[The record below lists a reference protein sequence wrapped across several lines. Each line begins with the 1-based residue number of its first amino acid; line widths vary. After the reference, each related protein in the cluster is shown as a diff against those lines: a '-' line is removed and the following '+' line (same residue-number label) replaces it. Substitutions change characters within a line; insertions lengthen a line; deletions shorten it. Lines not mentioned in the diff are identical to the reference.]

1 MLSFEWNCHSMKTRF
16 SPSPTGQMHLG
27 NVRTALFSFLF
38 AHHENGAFLLRIED
52 TDKTRS
58 KPEFIQLL
66 QDDLNWLGLQW
77 DEGPFFQSQRQDI
90 YNEYYTYLE
99 EHHAMYPCFCSDEQ
113 LALSRKI
120 QISSGQPPR
129 YMGTCR
135 QLSADEIASKI
146 SSGLKPTLRFKVPE
160 DKEIH
165 FHDIVKGPQRF
176 RTDDIGDF
184 IICRSDGSASFFFCN
199 AIDDSLMGVTHT
211 IRGEDHLS
219 NTPRQILILNT
230 LGLPIPSYGH
240 LPLILSEEGSA
251 LSKREGSLS
260 LESLRAEG
268 YLPAAICNYLGRL
281 GHYYEKNDFMTLAEM
296 AENFLASHI
305 GKTPAHFDQTQLL
318 HWQKLAVMHS
328 DDNLFWQW
336 LNEATRK
343 LVPKDHQKQFIALMR
358 PHVLFPSE
366 AEKWAKIFYQDLN
379 LDQQAKDLLIQAG
392 ENFLILLRE
401 TIEKI
406 GADYAQVTQTL
417 SQLSGLKGKALFQ
430 PLRLALTGETS
441 GPELNGIFN
450 LLGKDGL
457 LEKIRN
463 VTL

>member
-1 MLSFEWNCHSMKTRF
+1 MKTRF

-38 AHHENGAFLLRIED
+38 ARHENGLFLLRVED

-66 QDDLNWLGLQW
+66 QDDLKWLGLQW

-90 YNEYYTYLE
+90 YNEYYAYLE
-99 EHHAMYPCFCSDEQ
+99 EHQAVYPCFCNDEQ

-135 QLSADEIASKI
+135 KLSSTEIDAKI
-146 SSGLKPTLRFKVPE
+146 KQGLKPTLRFKVPE

-165 FHDIVKGPQRF
+165 FQDIVKGPQRF

-184 IICRSDGSASFFFCN
+184 IIRRSDGSASFFFCN

-230 LGLPIPSYGH
+230 LNLPIPSYGH

-260 LESLRAEG
+260 LESLRTEG
-268 YLPAAICNYLGRL
+268 YLPSAIHNYLGRL
-281 GHYYEKNDFMTLAEM
+281 GHYYEKNNFMTLTEL
-296 AENFLASHI
+296 AENFLGSHI
-305 GKTPAHFDQTQLL
+305 GKTPAHFDQTQLY
-318 HWQKLAVMHS
+318 HWQKLAVMQSH
-328 DDNLFWQW
+328 DDSFWQW
-336 LNEATRK
+336 LNTSTQK
-343 LVPKDHQKQFIALMR
+343 LIPKDHRKQFIELMR
-358 PHVLFPSE
+358 PHVLFPIE
-366 AEKWAKIFYQDLN
+366 AEKWAKIFYKDII
-379 LDQQAKDLLIQAG
+379 LDQQAKDCLKQSG
-392 ENFLILLRE
+392 ENFLGLLKE
-401 TIEKI
+401 AIEKM

-417 SQLSGLKGKALFQ
+417 SQQSGLKGKALFQ
-430 PLRLALTGETS
+430 PLRIALTGETS
-441 GPELNGIFN
+441 GPELHGIFN

-457 LEKIRN
+457 LEKIK
-463 VTL
+463 TSI